1 MSCGDAG
8 ANEVVVGELRGEF
21 WRIFGVV
28 AADCG
33 NFCGVAE
40 LTRGE
45 RRRAVVFVV
54 VDICGVGGELDC
66 FKLGI
71 LFEDALDFLVFGVSA
86 IFRRRKRWLKGGV
99 KNYKE
104 SNLAGKW
111 LLLWGNLHR

>member
-1 MSCGDAG
+1 MSTFLEALFVSRPSFFSFLFLLDSVSCGVAG
-8 ANEVVVGELRGEF
+8 ANEMVVGELRGAF

-40 LTRGE
+40 LKRRE

-54 VDICGVGGELDC
+54 VEICGVGGDMDC
-66 FKLGI
+66 FKEGV

-86 IFRRRKRWLKGGV
+86 IFR
-99 KNYKE
+99 
-104 SNLAGKW
+104 
-111 LLLWGNLHR
+111 